1 MDIICDVLK
10 QYYMLDEKEEKNMK
24 KKIKDCLKNNKANMV
39 RILYYEIDL
48 SELYA
53 NMNVAHFGHILAFYS
68 LIETYEEIIDNK
80 TKQEKK
86 ILIVQL
92 TLQSLDDFERYKGK
106 QLQEIYNIFFYPA
119 VRDLIIKNVTQGLLH
134 SFFHLLFN

>member
-10 QYYMLDEKEEKNMK
+10 QYYMLDEKEEKNIK
-24 KKIKDCLKNNKANMV
+24 KKRDCLKNNKDNMV
-39 RILYYEIDL
+39 GILYYEIDL

-92 TLQSLDDFERYKGK
+92 TLQSLDDFERYKGR
-106 QLQEIYNIFFYPA
+106 QLQEMIIFFFIQQF
-119 VRDLIIKNVTQGLLH
+119 VN
-134 SFFHLLFN
+134 

>member
-24 KKIKDCLKNNKANMV
+24 KKIKDCLKNKDNMV
-39 RILYYEIDL
+39 GILYYEIDL

-92 TLQSLDDFERYKGK
+92 TLQSLDDFERYKGR
-106 QLQEIYNIFFYPA
+106 QLQEIDNIFFYPT
-119 VRDLIIKNVTQGLLH
+119 VRELIIKNITQGLLH

>member
-10 QYYMLDEKEEKNMK
+10 QYYMINEKEEKNMK
-24 KKIKDCLKNNKANMV
+24 KKIKDCLKNKDNMV
-39 RILYYEIDL
+39 GILYYEIDL

-86 ILIVQL
+86 I
-92 TLQSLDDFERYKGK
+92 
-106 QLQEIYNIFFYPA
+106 
-119 VRDLIIKNVTQGLLH
+119 
-134 SFFHLLFN
+134 

>member
-24 KKIKDCLKNNKANMV
+24 KKIKDCLKNKDNMV
-39 RILYYEIDL
+39 GILYYEIDL

-86 ILIVQL
+86 I
-92 TLQSLDDFERYKGK
+92 
-106 QLQEIYNIFFYPA
+106 
-119 VRDLIIKNVTQGLLH
+119 
-134 SFFHLLFN
+134 